1 MHAPQT
7 LEAKAEWQELLEA
20 TRCLIDAKSSKPAI
34 AVVYDSLLGAYKLT
48 DDSVRIDN
56 GLWDNLIMQ
65 MERPEDPDRVVDN
78 DNFYERLDAYGI
90 NPRSGKALFSYILPQ
105 DFNYTNENVNIINGV
120 LVSGRITKKHIGGKH
135 NSIVQKLNQSPNYGR
150 ARSAQFITDISLLM
164 NEYLTY
170 YPFTI
175 LFEDCFA
182 RGREKELKKLKKKT
196 IAEAELAIQAI
207 GPSPADPIE
216 REIYERQ
223 VKVLLDSFRD
233 LGGKIGVE
241 ALRSTNNLSMAVAAE
256 SKGSDFNIAQ
266 MTALIGQQYLKGSRP
281 EQAITGGSR
290 CLPTFDPDSLDPA
303 SRGFICSNFTEG
315 MNPTE
320 FFFHM
325 YAGREGLIDTATGAG
340 EQGAMNHR
348 LIKHAENIH
357 VAADGTVRDAAGH
370 IISWSYGNDG
380 FAGDGLELV
389 KDEFGNTYASF
400 INMPEVMRSIN
411 RKYGF

>member
-1 MHAPQT
+1 M
-7 LEAKAEWQELLEA
+7 
-20 TRCLIDAKSSKPAI
+20 IDAKSSKPAI
-34 AVVYDSLLGAYKLT
+34 AVVYDSLLGVFKLT

-56 GLWDNLIMQ
+56 GLWDNLILQ
-65 MERPEDPDRVVDN
+65 ISAEDN
-78 DNFYERLDAYGI
+78 ENFYERLEASGI
-90 NPRSGKALFSYILPQ
+90 HPRSGKALFSKLLPQ
-105 DFNYTNENVNIINGV
+105 DFNFNIDNVNIVNGI
-120 LVSGRITKKHIGGKH
+120 LISGRITKKHVGGKH
-135 NSIVQKLNQSPNYGR
+135 NSIIQKFSQSPNYGR
-150 ARSAQFITDISLLM
+150 LRASQFITDVSLLM

-182 RGREKELKKLKKKT
+182 RGREKELKKLKNET
-196 IAEAELAIQAI
+196 IAKAELAIEAL
-207 GPSPADPIE
+207 GVSPTDPIE
-216 REIYERQ
+216 KEIYERQ
-223 VKVLLDSFRD
+223 VKAVLDDFRN
-233 LGGKIGVE
+233 LGGKVGLE
-241 ALRSTNNLSMAVAAE
+241 TLRSTNNLSMAVAAE

-266 MTALIGQQYLKGSRP
+266 MLALLGQQYLKGQRP
-281 EQAITGGSR
+281 EQAITGGTR

-303 SRGFICSNFTEG
+303 ARGFVCSNFTEG

-325 YAGREGLIDTATGAG
+325 LAGREGLIDTATGAG

-370 IISWSYGNDG
+370 IIGWSYGNDG
-380 FAGDGLELV
+380 FSGDGLELV

-400 INMPEVMRSIN
+400 INLPEVISNIN
-411 RKYGF
+411 RKYGY